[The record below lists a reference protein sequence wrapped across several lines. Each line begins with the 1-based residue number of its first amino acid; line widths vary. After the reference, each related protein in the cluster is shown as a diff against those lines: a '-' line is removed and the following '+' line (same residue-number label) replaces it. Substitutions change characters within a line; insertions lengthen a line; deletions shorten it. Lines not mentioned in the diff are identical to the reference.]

1 MIKYWKNLSVYKKI
15 TIPLSILAVFAII
28 FTYGFVT
35 QLIKESETE
44 TLIQKARALTL
55 QAEAVREYTAEQQRK
70 NIFKTDLSK
79 LDDIL
84 LTVPI
89 YSAMQVTEKK
99 AAELNMEF
107 KVPKVSPRNTKN
119 TPDNY
124 ELAILEKLKKENLNE
139 YWSVDEETNKLRYF
153 RPVKLTQ
160 ECLLCHGDPSTSESI
175 WGNSNG
181 LDITGAKMEG
191 WKAGQMHG
199 AFELMMDMAPVQA
212 AVFDKSLIIGIV
224 TLIAGITIIFIAILI
239 ANRISKPLKGLALA
253 TRKVADGDLD
263 VNVEV
268 TSSDEIGILSKGFN
282 EMVSKIRVTRQ
293 SLKQEKAS
301 VEKKVEEGVREAKEQ
316 KEYLEKSVA
325 QILTEMDKL
334 SKGDLT
340 AALDVN
346 TSDAIGNLFKGF
358 NRTSGNIRKMVTE
371 IQEAINTTVS
381 VSMQMASG
389 IEEMAAGA
397 EEQSN
402 QTSDIATS
410 IDEMTKT
417 VAETTRNTTS
427 AAESAKN
434 SGLLAEEGSDVVKK
448 AVVAMDK
455 IATIVSEAA
464 EKVMGL
470 GNNSD
475 KIGEIIQVINEIAD
489 QTNLLALNAAI
500 EAARAGEHGRG
511 FAVVAD
517 EVRKLAERTT
527 NATKEIAGMI
537 QQIQED
543 TKIVVNSINTGN
555 EEVQA
560 GRELAEQ
567 AGEAI
572 KNIVITANMVVD
584 EINQV
589 ATASE
594 EQSLTSS
601 TIAQSIEMINNV
613 SRETLAGIHNMAGA
627 AEDLNVTTESLKDLI
642 GQFKLANEKISD
654 FNSNNIVKQN
664 KEFERI

>member
-15 TIPLSILAVFAII
+15 TIPLSLLAVFAII

-79 LDDIL
+79 LDDVL

>member
-15 TIPLSILAVFAII
+15 TIPLSLLAVFAII

-572 KNIVITANMVVD
+572 KNIVITANMV
-584 EINQV
+584 
-589 ATASE
+589 
-594 EQSLTSS
+594 
-601 TIAQSIEMINNV
+601 
-613 SRETLAGIHNMAGA
+613 
-627 AEDLNVTTESLKDLI
+627 
-642 GQFKLANEKISD
+642 
-654 FNSNNIVKQN
+654 
-664 KEFERI
+664 

>member
-371 IQEAINTTVS
+371 IQEAINTT
-381 VSMQMASG
+381 
-389 IEEMAAGA
+389 
-397 EEQSN
+397 
-402 QTSDIATS
+402 
-410 IDEMTKT
+410 
-417 VAETTRNTTS
+417 
-427 AAESAKN
+427 
-434 SGLLAEEGSDVVKK
+434 
-448 AVVAMDK
+448 
-455 IATIVSEAA
+455 
-464 EKVMGL
+464 
-470 GNNSD
+470 
-475 KIGEIIQVINEIAD
+475 
-489 QTNLLALNAAI
+489 
-500 EAARAGEHGRG
+500 
-511 FAVVAD
+511 
-517 EVRKLAERTT
+517 
-527 NATKEIAGMI
+527 
-537 QQIQED
+537 
-543 TKIVVNSINTGN
+543 
-555 EEVQA
+555 
-560 GRELAEQ
+560 
-567 AGEAI
+567 
-572 KNIVITANMVVD
+572 
-584 EINQV
+584 
-589 ATASE
+589 
-594 EQSLTSS
+594 
-601 TIAQSIEMINNV
+601 
-613 SRETLAGIHNMAGA
+613 
-627 AEDLNVTTESLKDLI
+627 
-642 GQFKLANEKISD
+642 
-654 FNSNNIVKQN
+654 
-664 KEFERI
+664 